1 MNKEEISR
9 RDFLGQG
16 AMAVGAAGLA
26 ARGAFLP
33 GQERPDP
40 SKILNYNK
48 DMDYRR
54 LGKTGLWVSAVC
66 LGGHWKKMD
75 KIVPGVFKKGGG
87 WMEVEPTK
95 IAEFDK
101 NRYEVV
107 SRCIE
112 AGMNDR
118 KFLEDLF
125 SGQQI
130 VTINIIWLPDGSTE
144 TRVVLAARGAKRLSK
159 KRIQALTEIAKK
171 VRKMD
176 LRVEYAY

>member
-1 MNKEEISR
+1 MQTQLCEFCLKSGM
-9 RDFLGQG
+9 LC
-16 AMAVGAAGLA
+16 
-26 ARGAFLP
+26 
-33 GQERPDP
+33 
-40 SKILNYNK
+40 SKCQQKI
-48 DMDYRR
+48 
-54 LGKTGLWVSAVC
+54 KTGSVT
-66 LGGHWKKMD
+66 KD
-75 KIVPGVFKKGGG
+75 Y
-87 WMEVEPTK
+87 MEVAK
-95 IAEFDK
+95 K
-101 NRYEVV
+101 LLSYEGQNPFLQSITLENVV
-107 SRCIE
+107 DAGGFLVLVVGKGDAAKFNANPKLSRDLGDALNKRVVVIE

-144 TRVVLAARGAKRLSK
+144 TRVVLSARGAKRLAK